1 MSNVVNRLPKEKQ
14 TIIEAVKKHSQMLLD
29 NTSRF
34 KYFTL
39 HGTQH
44 INNLFKLLD
53 IFENGGL
60 RLTDDQ
66 AFLLSCAICT
76 HDLGM
81 IVPLSGIDVIDIL
94 EGKSQS
100 TDPTNIENYIRDVH
114 NELVINYISDHF
126 DFLTS
131 LGLSPNQCSLV
142 SDIAKGH
149 RKGNLSEFAG
159 YTKPLGALLRLI
171 DELDISPERAPSAIL
186 LDHFEEMDSTSCWHW
201 FKHNISE
208 EWMTGHNINFE
219 SGAYPK
225 INFKISV
232 RPPSENSIQYWL
244 HQIMRPLKKT
254 LIDEKCGKIIRE
266 QWGIDVTIQQS
277 IEGSSQGI
285 HNAKWLSIE
294 NKALSNKRKSIIV
307 IDDEVRK
314 MEDLFLPLMRDYHIT
329 FSSNLKDAFQKLEA
343 ISFDLAIIDLQMG
356 ASSIF
361 TTEETENYKMTGLK
375 ISETILSKYP
385 KTKIGILTGSRYD
398 LTDVKNFSE
407 KEFLLKKPVDP
418 ETFEKEV
425 KRVLQ

>member
-1 MSNVVNRLPKEKQ
+1 MSIIVDQLPKEKQ
-14 TIIEAVKKHSQMLLD
+14 TIVEAVKKHSQTLLD

-39 HGTQH
+39 HGSQH
-44 INNLFKLLD
+44 IDNLFKLLD
-53 IFENGGL
+53 IFWNGGL

-81 IVPLSGIDVIDIL
+81 IVPLSSLDIIDLL
-94 EGKSQS
+94 EGKTQS
-100 TDPTNIENYIRDVH
+100 SDPTNIENYIRDVH

-142 SDIAKGH
+142 SDISKGH
-149 RKGNLSEFAG
+149 RKGSLVEFAG

-171 DELDISPERAPSAIL
+171 DELDISPERAPVSIL

-208 EWMTGHNINFE
+208 EWMPGHNIYFV
-219 SGAYPK
+219 SGIYPK
-225 INFKISV
+225 INFEIAV
-232 RPPSENSIQYWL
+232 RPPTENSIQYWL

-277 IEGSSQGI
+277 LGSSSQGI
-285 HNAKWLSIE
+285 HNEKWLSIE
-294 NKALSNKRKSIIV
+294 KKAISGKRKSIIV

-314 MEDLFLPLMRDYHIT
+314 MEDLFLPLMRDFHVT
-329 FSSNLKDAFQKLEA
+329 FASNLKDAIQKLEA
-343 ISFDLAIIDLQMG
+343 ISFNLAIVDLQMG

-361 TTEETENYKMTGLK
+361 SPEETGNYKMTGLK
-375 ISETILSKYP
+375 ISETIREKYP
-385 KTKIGILTGSRYD
+385 ETKIGILTGSRYD
-398 LTDVKNFSE
+398 LTEVKNFSE

-418 ETFEKEV
+418 EIFEKEV